1 MKGFKNDSIETLP
14 LDVTSDEDVQ
24 RVIKIILDAEG
35 KIDILVNNAGVIGI
49 STFAFQRMLWTCR
62 HLVCRPSR

>member
-1 MKGFKNDSIETLP
+1 MKGFKSDSIETLA

-49 STFAFQRMLWTCR
+49 STFIFQRMLWTRR